1 MSGVNPAGQGGNQA
15 LAALWDLSRRA
26 REASSQSEL
35 GFLLVNE
42 SHALLPYR
50 QAALWFE
57 DEGVTTLSGVV
68 QPEANAPYALWLNQ
82 VCRHLSSQGGET
94 RSLSAQDLPPELAT
108 QWADWWPAHALWLP
122 LPAKPGRQEQ
132 GGVVFVR
139 DTAWPPAALPWMQ
152 EWCAAW
158 WLACHALPTNRRKGV
173 RSLWSRLR
181 QHLAPVPG
189 KAWWQQARVRWLG
202 AIVLVLVLPV
212 RLTVLAPGELVPA
225 NPLVVRAPLDGV
237 IDVFH
242 VQPNQAV
249 QKDQPLFG
257 FDEAL
262 IKSRLDVAQQNLA
275 TAETEYR
282 QTTQQALIDPKFRNQ
297 LALLTGKI
305 DERRAEVEY
314 LQEQFKRSRVLAA
327 GDGIALFDSP
337 SEWIGRPVTV
347 GERIMR
353 IARPDDNEVE
363 VWLPLADGVEFKP
376 GTAVTLYLN
385 ASPLSP
391 VEARLRYMAHEAV
404 QRPDGQYAFRIRATL
419 AEESPHRVGMKG
431 TAKLHGGWV
440 PLAYW
445 VLRRPW
451 AGLRTTLGI

>member
-1 MSGVNPAGQGGNQA
+1 
-15 LAALWDLSRRA
+15 
-26 REASSQSEL
+26 
-35 GFLLVNE
+35 
-42 SHALLPYR
+42 
-50 QAALWFE
+50 
-57 DEGVTTLSGVV
+57 
-68 QPEANAPYALWLNQ
+68 
-82 VCRHLSSQGGET
+82 
-94 RSLSAQDLPPELAT
+94 
-108 QWADWWPAHALWLP
+108 
-122 LPAKPGRQEQ
+122 
-132 GGVVFVR
+132 
-139 DTAWPPAALPWMQ
+139 MQ

-158 WLACHALPTNRRKGV
+158 WLACHALPATRRKGV

-189 KAWWQQARVRWLG
+189 KAWWRQARVRWLG
-202 AIVLVLVLPV
+202 AIVLVLLLPV

-282 QTTQQALIDPKFRNQ
+282 QTTQQALIDPKYRNQ

-305 DERRAEVEY
+305 EERRAEVEY
-314 LQEQFKRSRVLAA
+314 LQEQFNRSRVLAA
-327 GDGIALFDSP
+327 GEGIALFDSP

-363 VWLPLADGVEFKP
+363 VWLPLADGVAFDP
-376 GTAVTLYLN
+376 GTDVTLYLN

-404 QRPDGQYAFRIRATL
+404 QRPDGQYAYRIRATL
-419 AEESPHRVGMKG
+419 AEKTPHRVGMKG

-445 VLRRPW
+445 VFRRPW
-451 AGLRTTLGI
+451 AGLRTTLGV